1 MSNNKI
7 FTNTYITGSGR
18 QNYLRIDNLEDP
30 LFAGFTFDIDFTSSP
45 LFYTINNSD
54 YGYPNDEGLAERIE
68 TALAEMHAQNMESQQ
83 GDQGYDILP
92 MLSANFM
99 DRKKM
104 GFGLQQNV
112 YTDLPLYGATEYIYM
127 VDKRNGDGSQND
139 VRYDSNGGYSNA
151 TNSYKLGDS
160 VKEIVSESDRA
171 WSNRQAE
178 QALAEYEL
186 CEQVLEEER
195 INHGNRETAMNTAY
209 EQCLPL
215 NNATVKINGE
225 NKNYTEAELLVEID
239 SRKKA
244 INAFEQFKRTI
255 VAWGNSE
262 VLSMQSRITSAY
274 TSNACVKKILSYDD
288 IKKSE
293 NKEELEDL
301 YGDDIGADYIWDGVD
316 STDTF
321 LGKCLEIY
329 NDFETYA
336 AGRDLAG
343 KYKDDNGE
351 SFLLEEEA
359 RNSESTI
366 RSSKVIERFKE
377 NLEMFHFDISDG
389 VTIKTNDGK
398 NMNGEVVNPALP
410 TPKVAKAKVRVLKEL
425 PEWATKL
432 KAYLGEFKSGLDD
445 LIDTIVLYP
454 LRYECDMEYFE
465 NFEPDNITNL
475 QSEVD
480 ALESGLENL
489 RTGLY
494 GFENGEPCTSANPSP
509 VSPYGEYIA
518 AKEAYEND
526 AYSQAQRTQSMLR
539 SGIVDTTVLPSED
552 GETQSEEH
560 TNEPVGT
567 DSQLSNA
574 DSGGSTLVAPQTV
587 LDMLGFIS
595 GMKKM
600 ITEYPYIIQGISGL
614 DKAYN
619 TNYMVKDPYMGS
631 GDDKI
636 SITCFES
643 LDLRV
648 SSMFN
653 RYFNAV
659 YDRQY
664 RRERV
669 PINLRRFNC
678 SIYVHDIRNFVS
690 QSRSEYANRML
701 ELTDMY
707 YSAVEFRFYDCEIV
721 PEETGNIFNDLS
733 NEAPS
738 EMKKTNFAFKYG
750 NCVVNF
756 VPQSEVAAY

>member
-160 VKEIVSESDRA
+160 VKEVVSESDREWA
-171 WSNRQAE
+171 NRQAE
-178 QALAEYEL
+178 QALAEFEL
-186 CEQVLEEER
+186 CEQVLEEEAL
-195 INHGNRETAMNTAY
+195 NHETRGKTMTDAY
-209 EQCLPL
+209 DICETL
-215 NNATVKINGE
+215 NKASVKINGE
-225 NKNYTEAELLVEID
+225 SKDYTEAELLVAID
-239 SRKKA
+239 SRKEA
-244 INAFEQFKRTI
+244 ITAFEQFKRTI
-255 VAWGNSE
+255 VAWANSE
-262 VLSMQSRITSAY
+262 VASMQSRITSAY
-274 TSNACVKKILSYDD
+274 TGNACVKKIMSYDD

-301 YGDDIGADYIWDGVD
+301 YGDDIGADYIWDGAD

-329 NDFETYA
+329 NEFETYA

-343 KYKDDNGE
+343 KYVRDDGE
-351 SFLLEEEA
+351 SFLLEETSA
-359 RNSESTI
+359 NSMSTI
-366 RSSKVIERFKE
+366 RSSKIIERFKQ
-377 NLEMFHFDISDG
+377 NLERFHFDISDG

-398 NMNGEVVNPALP
+398 NMDGEVANPALP
-410 TPKVAKAKVRVLKEL
+410 TPKVAKAKVRLLKEL
-425 PEWATKL
+425 PEWAAKL
-432 KAYLGEFKSGLDD
+432 KTYLGEFKSGLGD
-445 LIDTIVLYP
+445 LIDAVVLYP

-480 ALESGLENL
+480 ALEMGLENL
-489 RTGLY
+489 RTALY

-509 VSPYGEYIA
+509 VSPYGEYVA

-552 GETQSEEH
+552 GETQSEGH

-567 DSQLSNA
+567 DSQSSNA

-600 ITEYPYIIQGISGL
+600 ISEYPYIIQGISGL